1 MNPRKKVQT
10 RKARIAEKEKET
22 STKLPEHNKASPKI
36 QGTYKKEK
44 YYACEKCNLKLE
56 NKKNLRDHDCN
67 TQKKTECK
75 CCGYEFLSEL
85 HLKHH
90 KELITK
96 DALNQ
101 GLFWP
106 CFEAGNLPLESFV

>member
-1 MNPRKKVQT
+1 MNLRKKVQT
-10 RKARIAEKEKET
+10 RKTRMAEKKKET
-22 STKLPEHNKASPKI
+22 SIKLPQHNKESPKI
-36 QGTYKKEK
+36 QDTYEKEK
-44 YYACEKCNLKLE
+44 HYVCEKCNLKLE